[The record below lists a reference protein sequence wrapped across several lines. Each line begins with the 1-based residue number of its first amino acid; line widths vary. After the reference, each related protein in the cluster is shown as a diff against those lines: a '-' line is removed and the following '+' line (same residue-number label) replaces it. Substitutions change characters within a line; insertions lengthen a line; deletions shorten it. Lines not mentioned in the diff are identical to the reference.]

1 MSFTL
6 LQNHVVRIP
15 FFIIVLLFTLQ
26 SFAQRPATGTWL
38 TLQLPVELN
47 SKWQIHNDGGY
58 RTLGNSITPL
68 QYFYRTGLRY
78 NISKNLST
86 AAGVAIFFTRTT
98 FTKQDDEFGR
108 EFRFW
113 EELNYK
119 TDLFKHTQWQVRLRI
134 EQRNYA
140 ATSNKAAYHAF
151 RYRIRTQLQ
160 QKLAAKWAIVFAGE
174 YMQQYARDSWSFD
187 QNRLII
193 NGIYSFNNHTQLQ
206 ASYLLVRWPANS
218 RQQLFSVLFQKTI
231 SLHAKG

>member
-1 MSFTL
+1 MRILFFLILLLFS
-6 LQNHVVRIP
+6 LQN
-15 FFIIVLLFTLQ
+15 
-26 SFAQRPATGTWL
+26 FAQRPATGTWL
-38 TLQLPVELN
+38 TLQLPVQLN

-78 NISKNLST
+78 NISKNLSA
-86 AAGVAIFFTRTT
+86 AAGVAFFFTRTT
-98 FTKQDDEFGR
+98 FSKQNDEFGR

-119 TDLFKHTQWQVRLRI
+119 TNLSKKTQWQTRLRI

-160 QKLAAKWAIVFAGE
+160 QKIAAKWTAVLAGE
-174 YMQQYARDSWSFD
+174 YMQQYARSNWAFD
-187 QNRLII
+187 QNRLIL
-193 NGIYSFNNHTQLQ
+193 NGIYTFNKHTQLQ
-206 ASYLLVRWPANS
+206 GGYMWVRWPANS
-218 RQQLFSVLFQKTI
+218 SQHLFTLLLQKTI
-231 SLHAKG
+231 TLNAKG

>member
-1 MSFTL
+1 
-6 LQNHVVRIP
+6 VRIL
-15 FFIIVLLFTLQ
+15 FFIIVLLFSLQ
-26 SFAQRPATGTWL
+26 SFAQRPTTGTWL
-38 TLQLPVELN
+38 TLQLPVQLN

-68 QYFYRTGLRY
+68 QYFYRPGIRY

-86 AAGVAIFFTRTT
+86 AAGVAFFFSRTT
-98 FTKQDDEFGR
+98 FTKQNNDFGR

-119 TDLFKHTQWQVRLRI
+119 TALSKKTQWQTRLRI

-140 ATSNKAAYHAF
+140 ATSSKAAYHAF

-160 QKLAAKWAIVFAGE
+160 QKLAAKWAVLLADE
-174 YMQQYARDSWSFD
+174 YMQQYARSNWAFD

-193 NGIYSFNNHTQLQ
+193 NGIYTFNKLTQLQ
-206 ASYLLVRWPANS
+206 AGYMWLRWPANS
-218 RQQLFSVLFQKTI
+218 SQHILSISLQKTI
-231 SLHAKG
+231 SIHAKRQ